1 MNTVISSRLLV
12 KIPIPSTSH
21 VVLQFSSRKACII
34 SAADTRPVSILLPE
48 QFPWVLQVRVRELSP
63 NMLKDMAHLRTNIFS
78 LSSLSFNADEALFG
92 LTSSCKK

>member
-1 MNTVISSRLLV
+1 MCVNTELSCRLLV

-21 VVLQFSSRKACII
+21 MVLQFSSHKACII
-34 SAADTRPVSILLPE
+34 SATDTCPVSIFLP
-48 QFPWVLQVRVRELSP
+48 QQVRVRELSP
-63 NMLKDMAHLRTNIFS
+63 DMLKDMAHLHTNIFS